1 METLVLEIETRDGS
15 GKGSARRIR
24 ATGKTPGILYGG
36 GNASLSVAVD
46 ARGFNKRIAHLE
58 GTHLIELKSADAKLN
73 GKKVL
78 VKEIQFDPVGGT
90 PLHADFYEV
99 ALDRAIEVRVPL
111 HFEGKAVGVT
121 LGGILQPLIRELLV
135 NCLPTHI
142 PEFISVDVSHL
153 GMHDSIHVNDLK
165 LPEGL
170 TPVSD
175 DNEAVVTV
183 APPAAEVKP
192 VTEEAA
198 PAEGEKAAAPVAEVG
213 AGEAKKPEAAKKAEA
228 KK

>member
-15 GKGSARRIR
+15 GKGSARRVR
-24 ATGKTPGILYGG
+24 AKGKTPGILYGRG
-36 GNASLSVAVD
+36 AASLSVAMD
-46 ARGFNKRIAHLE
+46 AHGFNKRIAHLE

-78 VKEIQFDPVGGT
+78 VKEIQFDPVGGSA
-90 PLHADFYEV
+90 LHADFYEV

-142 PEFISVDVSHL
+142 PDFIAVDVSHL

-198 PAEGEKAAAPVAEVG
+198 PAEGEKAAAPAAEAG